1 MTKKTND
8 EAGGMKEFEESLVNI
23 GDQIGE
29 YLTPFIDQCIAEGLG
44 NDEIDKRLEAVKEK
58 MINDMVEKALADEQA
73 KRRIELT
80 VAYTA
85 ITKVAVD
92 QYFRRQAIKDDPEY
106 AKFLKEIESPPAKP
120 Q

>member
-1 MTKKTND
+1 
-8 EAGGMKEFEESLVNI
+8 
-23 GDQIGE
+23 
-29 YLTPFIDQCIAEGLG
+29 
-44 NDEIDKRLEAVKEK
+44 
-58 MINDMVEKALADEQA
+58 
-73 KRRIELT
+73 